1 MKTPHLQNATITRRA
16 YAKINTYL
24 EVLRQRTDGYH
35 ELCSHMQ
42 LISLHDTLQLCMKV
56 EDGEG
61 LSLSLTCDN
70 AMLSCG
76 EDNLILKA
84 ARAYFSQLTLPQCN
98 LSLHIALQK
107 NIPMQGGLAGGSAD
121 AAAALLALNEL
132 CGMPMCEQ
140 ELCDLGARLGADIP
154 FCIRGLQGAQ
164 TARGIGERMT
174 AAPGVSEE
182 VTLLVVSPGT
192 AVSTPAAFRLLD
204 ERYGDA
210 DANAREI
217 ENELRYTKHLQALC
231 DGESVMLFPE
241 AGHQDKRWLGTFKI
255 AYLKIAFDAAEKF
268 EFKRD
273 VKILPSCNHYAN
285 YFHAR
290 TDMLIRFGDPI
301 SLMPYYEKYKENP
314 RATMLEIN
322 EIVREKIKELM
333 LHIDDLEHYDQIDF
347 LRETGY
353 GRKYAIEHGFKFNY
367 LPSRLLSDQKLVSA
381 LQDATAEHPEEM
393 EAIYK
398 DTAELS
404 DGLKKLGIR
413 DWLFIRDPKWPA
425 AVLRGLGLILLLPLF
440 LVSIIPTGLLFLI
453 PKVFI
458 KKLIKDSMFN
468 SSFHVG
474 VSVFVSVPICFV
486 LPIVLLWVFANFW
499 WALGYMVA
507 FPFMFVLAWNY
518 MRLFLRFKGTCI
530 FVKRSNRPVIN
541 KLRDLRKSIYNRL
554 DNLLK

>member
-1 MKTPHLQNATITRRA
+1 MKKELKPRDHNLLLKAFRIYLQFVNSGLYFRKEHLVGVEKVPVDGTPLVIVSNHQNCLNDPLSVAMNLTDRRINFIARANVFKNPIAGRFLRKLGLLPA
-16 YAKINTYL
+16 YRMSY
-24 EVLRQRTDGYH
+24 DGYA
-35 ELCSHMQ
+35 SVA
-42 LISLHDTLQLCMKV
+42 K
-56 EDGEG
+56 
-61 LSLSLTCDN
+61 N
-70 AMLSCG
+70 
-76 EDNLILKA
+76 
-84 ARAYFSQLTLPQCN
+84 RATF
-98 LSLHIALQK
+98 
-107 NIPMQGGLAGGSAD
+107 D
-121 AAAALLALNEL
+121 AA
-132 CGMPMCEQ
+132 G
-140 ELCDLGARLGADIP
+140 
-154 FCIRGLQGAQ
+154 
-164 TARGIGERMT
+164 
-174 AAPGVSEE
+174 
-182 VTLLVVSPGT
+182 
-192 AVSTPAAFRLLD
+192 
-204 ERYGDA
+204 
-210 DANAREI
+210 
-217 ENELRYTKHLQALC
+217 QALC

-301 SLMPYYEKYKENP
+301 SLMPYYEKYQENP

-333 LHIDDLEHYDQIDF
+333 LHVDDLEHYDQIDF

-353 GRKYAIEHGFKFNY
+353 GRKYAMEHGFNFRY
-367 LPSRLLSDQKLVSA
+367 LPSRLLSDQKLVSS
-381 LQDATAEHPEEM
+381 LQEAYNEHPEEM
-393 EAIYK
+393 EQVYK

-425 AVLRGLGLILLLPLF
+425 AALRGLGLILLLPLF

-453 PKVFI
+453 PKFFL
-458 KKLIKDSMFN
+458 KAWIKDEMFY
-468 SSFHVG
+468 SSFYVG
-474 VSVFVSVPICFV
+474 VSVFISVPICFV

-530 FVKRSNRPVIN
+530 FVKRSNRPIIN